1 MIRILRTMG
10 KLDIFIPLVEEDPLS
25 PNEYYELVNKS
36 SKHKRKRA
44 SKVSKTD
51 NKEESEW

>member
-1 MIRILRTMG
+1 MG